1 MICPK
6 CQEENIITI
15 WAGLVA
21 RPIGTFSLAGAQMK
35 VSAHRTVIAE
45 CSCCGLADVPTAR
58 IAQWCSRG
66 TLVAAE
72 VSDSG
77 MRLFRPADVLAAA
90 TSIEASKED

>member
-6 CQEENIITI
+6 CQEENTITI

-45 CSCCGLADVPTAR
+45 CSSCGLSVMGHLEDPTYADDGVTFA
-58 IAQWCSRG
+58 G
-66 TLVAAE
+66 GHFVADAFP
-72 VSDSG
+72 S
-77 MRLFRPADVLAAA
+77 
-90 TSIEASKED
+90 